1 MVGLINVILIGGF
14 IVYVLV
20 TIADLE
26 NQFKKRGK
34 K

>member
-1 MVGLINVILIGGF
+1 MVGLINMILIGGF
-14 IVYVLV
+14 IVYVLA

-26 NQFKKRGK
+26 NQFKKGGK